1 MPTIAT
7 SAGLIFPAAT
17 CPGAVLCNNVCRV
30 ISSSNRASRF
40 SAKKLASQ
48 ASPASRRTVC
58 CSISS
63 KACSRA
69 VRASAASA
77 RAARLARLGTSCIQ
91 PICRCVKSSRVRLP
105 RLGPVTGRLSMP
117 SVSFGSGSC
126 AALVCSACAPCT
138 LALRACSC
146 GARCSAAFSASLNA
160 IPCADARE
168 ETAKSAARPATVKRC
183 NTCFMSCT
191 DPMGR
196 EGFFSIAISFVCC
209 VRRGTT
215 QSNCRRAGACLI
227 REGSPAYRPATLLSA
242 KAQPGSGRSPEVRKR
257 TSGVGVRKWGA

>member
-1 MPTIAT
+1 MPTVAT

-17 CPGAVLCNNVCRV
+17 CAGAVLCNSFWRV

-58 CSISS
+58 FSISS

-91 PICRCVKSSRVRLP
+91 PICRCVKSSRVKLP
-105 RLGPVTGRLSMP
+105 RFGPVTGRLSMP

-126 AALVCSACAPCT
+126 AALICSACAPCT
-138 LALRACSC
+138 LALRACNC
-146 GARCSAAFSASLNA
+146 GARCSAALSASLNA
-160 IPCADARE
+160 MPCADASVE
-168 ETAKSAARPATVKRC
+168 MANSAKRLATVKKC
-183 NTCFMSCT
+183 NAGFLPCT
-191 DPMGR
+191 APVSLKV
-196 EGFFSIAISFVCC
+196 FFFIAISWGVAACA
-209 VRRGTT
+209 VAHLK
-215 QSNCRRAGACLI
+215 QISDKLAQWEAGAWRVLAERSEVCL
-227 REGSPAYRPATLLSA
+227 SSA
-242 KAQPGSGRSPEVRKR
+242 APRLAQG
-257 TSGVGVRKWGA
+257 